1 MKIEEVHKMKDA
13 ELVEE
18 ATRLRNRIFELKA
31 QAVTEKLED
40 PKQIGLL
47 KKDVA
52 RLLTE
57 KRSREIVAANQ
68 ENA

>member
-1 MKIEEVHKMKDA
+1 MKNEEVHKMKDE

-18 ATRLRNRIFELKA
+18 SARLRNRIFELKS
-31 QAVTEKLED
+31 QAMTEKLED

-47 KKDVA
+47 KKDIA

-57 KRSREIVAANQ
+57 KRSREITAAKQ
-68 ENA
+68 ETA

>member
-1 MKIEEVHKMKDA
+1 MKDA
-13 ELVEE
+13 ELAEE
-18 ATRLRNRIFELKA
+18 AERLRNRIFELKS

-40 PKQIGLL
+40 PKQIGHM

-57 KRSREIVAANQ
+57 KRSRELAANAKPQ
-68 ENA
+68 ETA